1 MFKKSPSVIS
11 NHLDGHMYR
20 CLGRVFCHKIYL
32 EVNQNVII
40 TTTEIRTKIKE
51 DLSPWLGLEPLVKKT
66 KLRGPK
72 LNELRVRILN
82 LNSFNF
88 GPANL
93 MFLSV

>member
-1 MFKKSPSVIS
+1 M
-11 NHLDGHMYR
+11 
-20 CLGRVFCHKIYL
+20 
-32 EVNQNVII
+32 NQNVTI
-40 TTTEIRTKIKE
+40 TTTDIRTKIKE
-51 DLSPWLGLEPLVKKT
+51 ALSPWLGLEQLVKKT

-93 MFLSV
+93 MFLSVESS